1 MKKTLGNIKY
11 VSIRD
16 VWPSESSDFTP
27 WLAQP
32 ENLDKLSDKIGI
44 PFGPATVEV
53 PVGGYRADIST
64 AENSTDAR
72 NVIIENQYGQTNH
85 DHLGK
90 IITYGSGKRANIVIW
105 VAEKA
110 GDEHR
115 SAIQWLNEH
124 TDEDVAFFLVTIK
137 LIQIDNS
144 NPAPIFEIIESP
156 NDWERNIKYKSSMND
171 AQKERIGF
179 WERFV
184 EYASKNKRF
193 TDVFR
198 NRKISSKS
206 YYLDLTFGDKR
217 YHFYV
222 ANIAQPSK
230 KGCSITAY
238 MINQKP
244 LYNQLK
250 ANAGNI
256 ENELGT
262 KLKWKESENTCTI
275 RWEMPK
281 DLATSEQ
288 AIFDWYIDA
297 AFKFKN
303 ALAKYDE

>member
-1 MKKTLGNIKY
+1 M
-11 VSIRD
+11 
-16 VWPSESSDFTP
+16 
-27 WLAQP
+27 
-32 ENLDKLSDKIGI
+32 
-44 PFGPATVEV
+44 
-53 PVGGYRADIST
+53 
-64 AENSTDAR
+64 
-72 NVIIENQYGQTNH
+72 
-85 DHLGK
+85 
-90 IITYGSGKRANIVIW
+90 
-105 VAEKA
+105 
-110 GDEHR
+110 
-115 SAIQWLNEH
+115 
-124 TDEDVAFFLVTIK
+124 VTIK

-144 NPAPIFEIIESP
+144 NPAPIFEIVESP

-171 AQKERIGF
+171 IQKERVGF

-184 EYASKNKRF
+184 EYASKNKHF

-206 YYLDLTFGDKR
+206 YLDLTFGDKR

-238 MINQKP
+238 MSDQKP
-244 LYNQLK
+244 LYNHLK

-256 ENELGT
+256 ENELGV

-275 RWEMPK
+275 RWAMPK
-281 DLATSEQ
+281 DLATSEH
-288 AIFDWYIDA
+288 AIFDWYMDA